1 MVVSSQNINFKGL
14 YGSYVKNNRKY
25 AINIKQPNTA
35 IEAIKGDDGLYLLK
49 FYKHFAQ
56 EKEKIRTL
64 EKVQN
69 LEISKI
75 DDESGAI
82 LNSDDTFKI
91 MSIEAYNTF
100 LEIGQKA
107 KVLIEKLESCTLFI
121 HSKEGSKEQRAVI
134 KEVKGLEVRNMHSDN
149 TADVYRAQNL
159 VLSNSNVDERIN
171 IKADSITLNA
181 NRNIDLLI

>member
-69 LEISKI
+69 LEI
-75 DDESGAI
+75 
-82 LNSDDTFKI
+82 
-91 MSIEAYNTF
+91 
-100 LEIGQKA
+100 
-107 KVLIEKLESCTLFI
+107 
-121 HSKEGSKEQRAVI
+121 
-134 KEVKGLEVRNMHSDN
+134 
-149 TADVYRAQNL
+149 
-159 VLSNSNVDERIN
+159 
-171 IKADSITLNA
+171 
-181 NRNIDLLI
+181 